1 VRIEV
6 SNDEVRWHLIREEGG
21 IGAMPKPIVAFYL
34 SWYGL

>member
-1 VRIEV
+1 MKSVG
-6 SNDEVRWHLIREEGG
+6 LIREEGG